1 MCLIILCIS
10 YIMKIFNIYVKKK
23 NDGLRVDLWV
33 FCEKSIFRPSRSDSF
48 LFISTVAKV
57 RVSTN
62 PQIPSNIQKI
72 KYSDSYLW
80 VIVIHMFNCFNF
92 YRIIAVICLCHRAIV
107 KFQNF
112 FIAFGTRIMIRKCC
126 HPMVPT
132 LKALRLY

>member
-48 LFISTVAKV
+48 LFISTVTKV

-62 PQIPSNIQKI
+62 PQILSNINQTE
-72 KYSDSYLW
+72 SYLR
-80 VIVIHMFNCFNF
+80 VIQMLDCFNF
-92 YRIIAVICLCHRAIV
+92 NRIIAVISCCCAII

-112 FIAFGTRIMIRKCC
+112 VIALGTKTAVQKML
-126 HPMVPT
+126 PSN
-132 LKALRLY
+132 L